1 MFREL
6 LRKGQ
11 ALSTEECRAIL
22 KEEKRGVLSV
32 LGEGGYPYGMPI
44 NHCYNDTDGKIYFH
58 GGKAGHKLDA
68 LRVCDKASFCVYDG
82 GEPCPDGW
90 SLNFRSVIVFG
101 KVEIIEDEERVTAIS
116 RAICDKFTDDEDYIE
131 DEFRRA
137 LWRTSCLCLT
147 PEHITGKKVHEA

>member
-11 ALSTEECRAIL
+11 ALSAGECREIL
-22 KEEKRGVLSV
+22 ITEKRGVLSV

-44 NHCYNDTDGKIYFH
+44 NHWYNEADGKLYFH
-58 GGKAGHKLDA
+58 GGKAGHRLDA
-68 LRVCDKASFCVYDG
+68 LRACDKVSFCVYDG
-82 GEPCPDGW
+82 GEPHPDGW
-90 SLNFRSVIVFG
+90 SLNFRSIIVFG
-101 KVEIIEDEERVTAIS
+101 RVEIIEEEERVAAIS
-116 RAICDKFTDDEDYIE
+116 RAICDKFTDDEAYIK